1 MNEEFEKWFKQEME
15 LGNLI
20 AYQDAKEGFE
30 AAEENMQA
38 KLDAKDKEL
47 ETLREE
53 IEDERIRLSACGV
66 VALANTTESAKEQR
80 QMLDKYKSASLEFV
94 VQAVDREMKYRTE
107 IEDLRRFAMH
117 AYICV
122 TAVGDML
129 SIESFKHFG
138 LIDENGSPT
147 PLLTGDK

>member
-1 MNEEFEKWFKQEME
+1 MNEEFEKWFKQEMA

-38 KLDAKDKEL
+38 KLDAKDKE
-47 ETLREE
+47 
-53 IEDERIRLSACGV
+53 IEAFRLSVCGV

-80 QMLDKYKSASLEFV
+80 QMLDKYNSASLEFA

-107 IEDLRRFAMH
+107 IEVLRRFAMH

-122 TAVGDML
+122 TAVGDMPT
-129 SIESFKHFG
+129 IESFKHFG
-138 LIDENGSPT
+138 LIDENGNPT
-147 PLLTGDK
+147 TLLTGDK